1 LTSTIVAA
9 LTFYITQSS
18 MSCGVHKILHRLTET
33 TGPYEVITV
42 TMKSKQ

>member
-18 MSCGVHKILHRLTET
+18 MSCGLNEILHRLTKKT
-33 TGPYEVITV
+33 DAHEVIAGA
-42 TMKSKQ
+42 MKSKQ